1 MTSKTNAIEEKKT
14 LKHWEEI
21 KFWLNREISS
31 LLMIKTF

>member
-1 MTSKTNAIEEKKT
+1 MTSKTNAVEEKT

-21 KFWLNREISS
+21 KFQLNREISF